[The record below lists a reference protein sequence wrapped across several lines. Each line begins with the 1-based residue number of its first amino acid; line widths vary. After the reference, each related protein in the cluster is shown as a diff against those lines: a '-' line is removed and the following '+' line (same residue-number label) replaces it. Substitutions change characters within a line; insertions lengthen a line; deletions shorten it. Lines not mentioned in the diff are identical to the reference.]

1 MTGPCTVDG
10 LGMAGQARWRLD
22 EASLVVAPSG
32 GTPRTLPLAEIAGVG
47 GDEFTLS
54 LAVSGQ
60 SLVLSRLGA
69 DGPGLV
75 AELGKRWLPL
85 RAAGLRLTGGGPPRA
100 FSGAVLGGTA
110 PEPFRALLHDDVL
123 LLAPAGSDVQPV
135 FLALADSVGYDE
147 AEYAIELRMVDG
159 RRLRLGRM
167 AAQTAP
173 FVAALRAART
183 TLADRAAATHAA
195 HLPSLVMAARMA
207 LAARWL
213 PGRFV
218 ALEDLGRH
226 APGFVAAMASSWL
239 AACPRRA
246 QAEHLLGWA
255 DAGRVFLGYGSLDS
269 VPPPAAEDQ
278 GGEAATEA
286 DPDTLLCL
294 LAGRGERWAL
304 EVLSVGDFATYV
316 FTGGPELPLL
326 ASQLLCAPQFSRE
339 ALYLPVEKLTGP
351 RAGLAIAARELPFLV
366 ELRRRLAG
374 RFVHGDLEAW
384 KRQIG

>member
-1 MTGPCTVDG
+1 MTGPCAVDG
-10 LGMAGQARWRLD
+10 LGLSGQATWRLD
-22 EASLVVAPSG
+22 EASLVVAPSAG
-32 GTPRTLPLAEIAGVG
+32 APLTIPLAEIAGVG
-47 GDEFTLS
+47 GDEHRLA
-54 LAVSGQ
+54 LAVSRQ
-60 SLVLSRLGA
+60 LLVLSRLGA
-69 DGPGLV
+69 DGPGL
-75 AELGKRWLPL
+75 ATELGKRWLPL
-85 RAAGLRLTGGGPPRA
+85 RAGGLRLTGGGTPKA
-100 FSGAVLGGTA
+100 FYGAVLGGPA
-110 PEPFRALLHDDVL
+110 PQPFQALLHDDVL

-147 AEYAIELRMVDG
+147 AEYAIELRMFDG

-195 HLPSLVMAARMA
+195 HLPTLLMAARIA
-207 LAARWL
+207 LAGRWL

-218 ALEDLGRH
+218 ALDDLGRH

-255 DAGRVFLGYGSLDS
+255 DAGRVFFGYGSLDS
-269 VPPPAAEDQ
+269 VPPPAEDQ
-278 GGEAATEA
+278 GDRTAAEDDA
-286 DPDTLLCL
+286 DTLLCL

-351 RAGLAIAARELPFLV
+351 RAALAIAARELPFLV

-384 KRQIG
+384 RRQVG